1 MKLTLHG
8 EIFFMADTH
17 FCHDNIIVFN
27 NRPFTSTEEMEDI
40 IINNINDVV
49 PKNGSFIFVGD
60 FSCHANKEKVRE
72 LRNRINCKNIHFVT
86 GNHDKDYTQ
95 DHIFTTVS
103 DRIKLKTDYGL
114 FIVDHYPIVDWDA
127 GHYGSVHL
135 HGHIHSTGEYNEE
148 NLHKKYIDRFP
159 YGHKPK
165 NPDLPLRIY
174 DVGVDANSYRPVSLY
189 HLAEIFHLPRL
200 HE

>member
-27 NRPFTSTEEMEDI
+27 NRPFTSTEEMEDK

-60 FSCHANKEKVRE
+60 FSCHINKEKVRE

-95 DHIFTTVS
+95 DHIFNTVS
-103 DRIKLKTDYGL
+103 DRIKLICNDLCQYQYL
-114 FIVDHYPIVDWDA
+114 VVSENI
-127 GHYGSVHL
+127 L
-135 HGHIHSTGEYNEE
+135 EE
-148 NLHKKYIDRFP
+148 LWSISSRP
-159 YGHKPK
+159 W
-165 NPDLPLRIY
+165 PL
-174 DVGVDANSYRPVSLY
+174 
-189 HLAEIFHLPRL
+189 
-200 HE
+200 